1 MSLSSCFCSAA
12 AYAGN
17 AHLGP
22 SCTIKKEGCRMFE
35 QIDRAALKLISEKGK
50 AAGNIVG
57 TVRCK
62 TVAEGKRFRHL
73 NYIRDLDQYIV
84 DEPKGA
90 LGDDTAPNPVE
101 VVLAALGSCLAVG
114 RYARLRLN
122 SREIVLPAGC
132 GALAIFHPSRWA
144 SMRCASRF
152 MWRPMAPLRLSSTNW
167 WRIPRN
173 GRPWSIRCKTPCPS
187 RCRGFNFRLGSAP
200 GRAFL

>member
-1 MSLSSCFCSAA
+1 
-12 AYAGN
+12 
-17 AHLGP
+17 
-22 SCTIKKEGCRMFE
+22 MFE

-84 DEPKGA
+84 DEPKSA

-114 RYARLRLN
+114 IQAN
-122 SREIVLPAGC
+122 AVSRGWQIRAIEIELEGDCITSGVWGTGDLSPK
-132 GALAIFHPSRWA
+132 
-144 SMRCASRF
+144 
-152 MWRPMAPLRLSSTNW
+152 PLGIHAVRVKVHVEADGPTAAELDELVAHSTK
-167 WRIPRN
+167 
-173 GRPWSIRCKTPCPS
+173 WSPVVNTVQNPVPIAVQRV
-187 RCRGFNFRLGSAP
+187 
-200 GRAFL
+200 